1 MVASNTSKGRE
12 ESNLFPNYRFPF
24 GFYHLLRNVSYVN
37 NCLCG
42 FDHFGPHPA
51 IASDQAFCLDLPN
64 PCELITKPQ
73 MQPFSSLRQNPLMDV
88 TGSFISGLQGA
99 FDLLIFSQIWTHIKG
114 AKPFK
119 EGGKY
124 GILSSCEPIKDRRK
138 PETDRWADVDVAL
151 GAARSGLQGIFYS
164 CCPGEPLF
172 SSVSPP
178 VAAFLPLSS
187 FYLFIIA
194 IFLAWLK
201 LHTKCHQSRIVGKT
215 LEFGQSQKVRAS
227 GEQVQ
232 KLSIKLLRLTFR
244 LMLCLARSHVLVS
257 PLKMSA
263 HKVNFF
269 PASSCE
275 MIYDLAPTLFWRVC
289 RAAPPNRLSWNTST

>member
-1 MVASNTSKGRE
+1 MESIWYFEFKSRRKCRWITTENLTRMNLKRFHFWGKKKPLILTLKMVASNTSKGRE

-51 IASDQAFCLDLPN
+51 IASDQAFCLNLPN
-64 PCELITKPQ
+64 PYELITKPQ

-88 TGSFISGLQGA
+88 TGNFISGLQGA

-164 CCPGEPLF
+164 CYSGEPAVLICF
-172 SSVSPP
+172 STC
-178 VAAFLPLSS
+178 SS
-187 FYLFIIA
+187 FSATQRFLFIYFCH
-194 IFLAWLK
+194 FLSLVKA
-201 LHTKCHQSRIVGKT
+201 T
-215 LEFGQSQKVRAS
+215 L
-227 GEQVQ
+227 
-232 KLSIKLLRLTFR
+232 
-244 LMLCLARSHVLVS
+244 
-257 PLKMSA
+257 
-263 HKVNFF
+263 
-269 PASSCE
+269 
-275 MIYDLAPTLFWRVC
+275 
-289 RAAPPNRLSWNTST
+289 